1 MAAASE
7 RSASGEALSPERVA
21 VIINPISGT
30 GGRPELARRRIAEA
44 EAALAARRA
53 DSRVLVTERSGH
65 GAVLAREALE
75 AGASLV
81 IAWGGDGT
89 INEVASELVFRDV
102 SFGVIPSGSGN
113 GLAREL
119 KIPCN
124 VEQAFATALAASE
137 RVIDAGEIE
146 GRLFFNVAGVG
157 LDARVAHEFAVTG
170 LQRRGFARYIEIAT
184 RQLLSFQAGQ
194 YRIVADGVATDTR
207 ALIIAVANGRQYG
220 NGAVIAPDSRI
231 DDGRLDV
238 IVVGERSVFRAL
250 TQMPMLFSGRIGRVP
265 GITMVP
271 AHDVVITSADPM
283 IYHADGE
290 PCVGGTSIHIRIRP
304 RALRVRVPPDQ
315 LSA

>member
-1 MAAASE
+1 VPSQ
-7 RSASGEALSPERVA
+7 RVA
-21 VIINPISGT
+21 VIVNPISGT

-44 EAALAARRA
+44 EAALAARGA
-53 DSRVLVTERSGH
+53 DGRVLATERPGH
-65 GAVLAREALE
+65 GAQLTRDALE
-75 AGASLV
+75 DGASLV

-89 INEVASELVFRDV
+89 INEVASQLAFRDV

-119 KIPCN
+119 KIPCH
-124 VEQAFATALAASE
+124 VAQAFATAFAASE

-157 LDARVAHEFAVTG
+157 LDARVAHEFAGTG
-170 LQRRGFARYIEIAT
+170 LERRGFSRYVEIAT
-184 RQLLSFQAGQ
+184 RHLWSFQAGQ

-220 NGAVIAPDSRI
+220 NGAVIAPDARI

-238 IVVGERSVFRAL
+238 VVVGERSALRAL

-265 GITMVP
+265 GITMIP
-271 AHDVVITSADPM
+271 AHDVVITSPDPM

-290 PCVGGTSIHIRIRP
+290 PCVGGTSLHLRIRP
-304 RALRVRVPPDQ
+304 RALRVRVP
-315 LSA
+315 L

>member
-1 MAAASE
+1 M
-7 RSASGEALSPERVA
+7 
-21 VIINPISGT
+21 
-30 GGRPELARRRIAEA
+30 
-44 EAALAARRA
+44 
-53 DSRVLVTERSGH
+53 
-65 GAVLAREALE
+65 LAREAID

-89 INEVASELVFRDV
+89 INEVASELAFRDV

-119 KIPCN
+119 KIPCH
-124 VEQAFATALAASE
+124 VAQAFATAFAESE

-170 LQRRGFARYIEIAT
+170 LERRGFSRYIEIAT
-184 RQLLSFQAGQ
+184 QQLWSFRAGE
-194 YRIVADGVATDTR
+194 YRIVADGAATETR

-220 NGAVIAPDSRI
+220 NGAVIAPDARI

-238 IVVGERSVFRAL
+238 IVVGERSALRAL
-250 TQMPMLFSGRIGRVP
+250 TQMPSLFSGRIARVP
-265 GITMVP
+265 GITMIP
-271 AHDVVITSADPM
+271 AHDVVITSPEPM

-290 PCVGGTSIHIRIRP
+290 PCVGGTSIHIRVRP
-304 RALRVRVPPDQ
+304 RALRVRVPPERGGVR
-315 LSA
+315 L

>member
-1 MAAASE
+1 MA
-7 RSASGEALSPERVA
+7 GERVA
-21 VIINPISGT
+21 VIVNPISGT

-53 DSRVLVTERSGH
+53 DGRVLVTEQSGH

-102 SFGVIPSGSGN
+102 PFGVIPSGSGN

-119 KIPCN
+119 KIPCD
-124 VEQAFATALAASE
+124 VGQAFATAFAASE
-137 RVIDAGEIE
+137 RIIDAGEIE
-146 GRLFFNVAGVG
+146 GRLFFNIAGVG
-157 LDARVAHEFAVTG
+157 LDARVAHQFAVTG

-184 RQLLSFQAGQ
+184 QQLLSFRAGQ
-194 YRIVADGVATDTR
+194 YRITADGVATDTR

-220 NGAVIAPDSRI
+220 NGAVIAPDARI

-238 IVVGERSVFRAL
+238 IVVGERSALRAL

-265 GITMVP
+265 GITMMP
-271 AHDVVITSADPM
+271 AHDVLITAADPM

-290 PCVGGTSIHIRIRP
+290 PCAGGTSIHIRIRP
-304 RALRVRVPPDQ
+304 RALRVRVPPAP
-315 LSA
+315 S